1 MGIAMRKMFDKI
13 VETPN
18 TPITDVNELEARIAD
33 NYKKSCDTAL
43 RYANDNVDDNYAT
56 MYMDALDTEAEY
68 LINQYKKIYPNAGNE
83 NMMDVTVYHDLKVV
97 QAQAGIVSPNDIL
110 NATKITDDDV
120 IYVCTIRS
128 FKSGKFVN
136 NKVHIYLDKDYT
148 DRDDV
153 FQEDVNAVCCAIA
166 TALGHIFITVVDT
179 KRI

>member
-1 MGIAMRKMFDKI
+1 MGIGMRKMFDRI

-18 TPITDVNELEARIAD
+18 TPITDVNELEARITD
-33 NYKKSCDTAL
+33 NYKKSCDIAL

-56 MYMDALDTEAEY
+56 MYMDALDTDAEY

-83 NMMDVTVYHDLKVV
+83 DMMDESIYNNLKKV
-97 QAQAGIVSPNDIL
+97 QIQTGIVTPNDIL
-110 NATKITDDDV
+110 NATRMTDDDV
-120 IYVCTIRS
+120 IYECTIRS

-153 FQEDVNAVCCAIA
+153 FQEDVNMACCAIA
-166 TALGHIFITVVDT
+166 TALGHIFVAVANV
-179 KRI
+179 KKV